1 MKRSRGTRWR
11 GVSGAYQA
19 VEEEA
24 VIEGM
29 AGVFERGGPVLRS
42 SGVEN
47 ELCDCLAFV
56 LDVWRA
62 HVSPCRSE
70 CGTGAYR
77 DILR

>member
-1 MKRSRGTRWR
+1 MRWSRETRWR

-24 VIEGM
+24 VVEGV

-47 ELCDCLAFV
+47 ELRDCPAFV
-56 LDVWRA
+56 LDIWRPRI
-62 HVSPCRSE
+62 SQCRCE
-70 CGTGAYR
+70 CGTDAYR